1 MVGSEAI
8 RIRPLKFGVQCSRS
22 VCGFQ
27 NDAFGHFAEGDEL
40 PQGDQQLSGQRD
52 DHRLADASSSVLRSR
67 PVPAGQFAV
76 GLEHQEPPGE
86 RDHSVSNARVA
97 CSGQPFLAA
106 FYATFLWRSRQA
118 SIARQRPAI
127 RYVANEDLARQHIGR
142 VDPQSADRRELPNH
156 GMMSADLD
164 LRDLLL
170 LLLVDLINLCSDD
183 GQTLHGALNFG
194 KGVRR
199 DRPAFRREKP
209 FEAFGSRLQM
219 WFEAPNTE
227 TGERGFHR
235 VDQLCPLADQFLAF
249 SMHATSILFLDCK
262 DRHHPAVIFLQPRK
276 ARIKSRQSRRSVFA
290 RRWSRFTGMV
300 VACTSKPLSR
310 K

>member
-127 RYVANEDLARQHIGR
+127 RYVADYATSCLDFFNHEVVIAATDLRSGTRCPLDDGDPLTNEVGSLGVGWLGCPVR
-142 VDPQSADRRELPNH
+142 VGYPDADR
-156 GMMSADLD
+156 SASGT
-164 LRDLLL
+164 
-170 LLLVDLINLCSDD
+170 V
-183 GQTLHGALNFG
+183 
-194 KGVRR
+194 
-199 DRPAFRREKP
+199 
-209 FEAFGSRLQM
+209 
-219 WFEAPNTE
+219 
-227 TGERGFHR
+227 
-235 VDQLCPLADQFLAF
+235 
-249 SMHATSILFLDCK
+249 
-262 DRHHPAVIFLQPRK
+262 
-276 ARIKSRQSRRSVFA
+276 
-290 RRWSRFTGMV
+290 
-300 VACTSKPLSR
+300 
-310 K
+310 